1 MLHLRNLRDRPPLL
15 YYWRNKRNI
24 LLPHPNSRLVF
35 SLLTAILITIAYA
48 CPAFAQSLLRDTE
61 IEETLSEYTDPILR
75 AAGLTPS
82 NVDLYLVNDPSLN
95 AFVTRGQNIF
105 LHSGIILESDTPN
118 QLKGVI
124 AHEAGHIA
132 GGHIVRS
139 DYGNRSAYGA
149 ILIAAGIGLAAILA
163 GEAEAGSL
171 ILGGSQQFG
180 VIESLAY
187 SRVNESAADQYAAQ
201 YMERTGQSTQG
212 LIDFFDKFRA
222 QEVLSQARRYPYF
235 RGHPLSADRI
245 DALREKVE
253 ESEYTVQRDSYDHQH
268 RLDMAKAKLRG
279 FLEGPQLVFSRYPPQ
294 DTSKPARYARAVA
307 HFKAADLRNAI
318 REIDSLIEEEP
329 ENAYFYELKAQILY
343 ESGQGDKSIAP
354 AKRALELK
362 PDSPLLKLALAQALL
377 ETSDGASVQQSVD
390 LLKSGL
396 VSEPQ
401 NGFMWYTLSRAYGEL
416 NQEALARY
424 ATAEQAYVIGDV
436 QRARSFAQRAQED
449 LPRNGPQWRRA
460 SDIIVI
466 SDSELA
472 KKRSKRTRRK
482 PLTFQTDRR

>member
-1 MLHLRNLRDRPPLL
+1 LL
-15 YYWRNKRNI
+15 SHI
-24 LLPHPNSRLVF
+24 HIRLVF
-35 SLLTAILITIAYA
+35 SLLAALLITIAHA
-48 CPAFAQSLLRDTE
+48 CPAFGQSLLRDTE
-61 IEETLSEYTDPILR
+61 IEETLNEYTDPILR
-75 AAGLTPS
+75 AAGLNPS

-105 LHSGIILESDTPN
+105 LHSGIILEADTPN

-149 ILIAAGIGLAAILA
+149 ILIAAGIGT
-163 GEAEAGSL
+163 
-171 ILGGSQQFG
+171 
-180 VIESLAY
+180 LAY

-201 YMERTGQSTQG
+201 YMERTGQSGQG

-245 DALREKVE
+245 DALRERVE
-253 ESEYTVQRDSYDHQH
+253 ESEYTVQRDSEDHQR

-279 FLEGPQLVFSRYPPQ
+279 FLEGPQLVFSRYPPEN
-294 DTSKPARYARAVA
+294 TSKPARYARAVA
-307 HFKAADLRNAI
+307 HFKAADLRNAL

-343 ESGQGDKSIAP
+343 ESGQGDKSIEP
-354 AKRALELK
+354 AQRALELR

-377 ETSDGASVQQSVD
+377 ETNDGASVQKSVD

-424 ATAEQAYVIGDV
+424 ATAEQAYVVGDV
-436 QRARSFAQRAQED
+436 QRARSFARRAQED

-482 PLTFQTDRR
+482 PLTFQTNSR